1 MKPRNHIMHAG
12 GPMAEEG
19 PGAEVVGPGITALNE
34 DEDRW
39 GREGSQ
45 CGGPIPNVG
54 LRGPCGYLGNVDRH

>member
-1 MKPRNHIMHAG
+1 
-12 GPMAEEG
+12 MAEEG